1 MTSLLNKLGA
11 NLSIPIVYQDNEAT
25 IRLASIG
32 GSGSTA
38 TKHILMKYFTVKE
51 YTDAG
56 LLRIQYRS
64 TKDMLGDILT
74 NPLIGEQFVK
84 LRKQLLNL

>member
-1 MTSLLNKLGA
+1 MFSIYQYLTLLCFNNMKA
-11 NLSIPIVYQDNEAT
+11 
-25 IRLASIG
+25 
-32 GSGSTA
+32 
-38 TKHILMKYFTVKE
+38 KHILMKYFTVKE

-74 NPLIGEQFVK
+74 KPLIGEQFVK